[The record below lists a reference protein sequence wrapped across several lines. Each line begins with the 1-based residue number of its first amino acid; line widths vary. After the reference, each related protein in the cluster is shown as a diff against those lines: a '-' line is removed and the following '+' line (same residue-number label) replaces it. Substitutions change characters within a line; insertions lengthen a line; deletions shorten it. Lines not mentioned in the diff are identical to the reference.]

1 MTILC
6 SPLLLIPAASTL
18 VMFIDLLSGNV
29 EALMGL
35 IVLLPLTGGCWFF
48 FVGGVIAGQ
57 LVRHRLVID
66 GKNNIITSTEDL
78 WNIPFY
84 DVEKGK
90 MKLSDAKCVRTW
102 GFERDEGPPE
112 INVFICKDPYKSRKS
127 DLDVSWLFTAGK
139 IDSRELASALRVPWK
154 PRMPTGTNNQHR
166 YNPGLEKYKNPDW

>member
-1 MTILC
+1 
-6 SPLLLIPAASTL
+6 
-18 VMFIDLLSGNV
+18 
-29 EALMGL
+29 MGL

-48 FVGGVIAGQ
+48 LAGGFIAGQ

-102 GFERDEGPPE
+102 GFDRDDGPPV
-112 INVFICKDPYKSRKS
+112 INVVICKDPYKSRKS
-127 DLDVSWLFTAGK
+127 NLDVSWLFTAGK

-154 PRMPTGTNNQHR
+154 PRMPTGVNGQGR